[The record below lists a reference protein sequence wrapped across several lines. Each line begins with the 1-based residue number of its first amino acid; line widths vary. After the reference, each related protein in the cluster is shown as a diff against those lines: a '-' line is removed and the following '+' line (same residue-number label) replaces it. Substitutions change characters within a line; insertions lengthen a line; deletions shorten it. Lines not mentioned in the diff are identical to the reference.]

1 MDDRQPVRSTA
12 TLVDFPHEI
21 LNLIAPRLS
30 QHDLTVCVLVNK
42 AWHGCFID
50 YLWNTVNITYTTFGR
65 IQSLY
70 LSTGVNKPS
79 EIKTSDDGQSTSEN
93 GHKKIA
99 TLPPTVSES
108 SPFLKNLHRIRVLK
122 VDYAS
127 HLPLFWD
134 SSILGDDDNDKGN
147 RNTGDERQG
156 TADADDNVDASVVF
170 SHLRALTLEGQM
182 VDTRV
187 LLTLIERSPVLE
199 ELNLDTCYERSDDAT
214 VAKYISSV
222 RSQGWKTLG
231 FKCPNISTGPLTV
244 AAVLNHSATLEN
256 LRLPDCPAFSSP
268 LMQKFLCSAPNLK
281 RFDTIGFTTY
291 GELEPFSLMANDIL
305 ESMEDWVCL
314 GLRSFKC
321 RIGGIPRPDLRQK
334 TNGRPLTS
342 VYNDPTQYTMEQSRS
357 IQQQV
362 LEKIGRLEQ
371 LHELTLGVDNVDQS
385 PLNEVTI
392 ECEMD
397 NEGFYCDEGDIQL
410 GVQYQYASYG
420 HAEE

>member
-156 TADADDNVDASVVF
+156 RHVFLPDLPQLQEVTVEFADDPLHFRPTVSSPLEPVDV
-170 SHLRALTLEGQM
+170 RP
-182 VDTRV
+182 
-187 LLTLIERSPVLE
+187 LLQILERSP
-199 ELNLDTCYERSDDAT
+199 
-214 VAKYISSV
+214 
-222 RSQGWKTLG
+222 
-231 FKCPNISTGPLTV
+231 
-244 AAVLNHSATLEN
+244 
-256 LRLPDCPAFSSP
+256 RL
-268 LMQKFLCSAPNLK
+268 LK
-281 RFDTIGFTTY
+281 
-291 GELEPFSLMANDIL
+291 
-305 ESMEDWVCL
+305 
-314 GLRSFKC
+314 
-321 RIGGIPRPDLRQK
+321 
-334 TNGRPLTS
+334 
-342 VYNDPTQYTMEQSRS
+342 
-357 IQQQV
+357 
-362 LEKIGRLEQ
+362 
-371 LHELTLGVDNVDQS
+371 LTLNTNALGRRGQWATRPGCWS
-385 PLNEVTI
+385 PYPPVSRLCI
-392 ECEMD
+392 
-397 NEGFYCDEGDIQL
+397 
-410 GVQYQYASYG
+410 
-420 HAEE
+420 

>member
-1 MDDRQPVRSTA
+1 MGDQARL
-12 TLVDFPHEI
+12 LVAI
-21 LNLIAPRLS
+21 
-30 QHDLTVCVLVNK
+30 
-42 AWHGCFID
+42 
-50 YLWNTVNITYTTFGR
+50 
-65 IQSLY
+65 
-70 LSTGVNKPS
+70 
-79 EIKTSDDGQSTSEN
+79 STSVE
-93 GHKKIA
+93 
-99 TLPPTVSES
+99 TLH
-108 SPFLKNLHRIRVLK
+108 LKSDPVYQMNFPCANEEQVR
-122 VDYAS
+122 AAMA
-127 HLPLFWD
+127 HL
-134 SSILGDDDNDKGN
+134 SKGQQ
-147 RNTGDERQG
+147 RRKQSVKLG

-410 GVQYQYASYG
+410 GVQYQCLTLSLQDGLDRLQGLKSMRRFLHEKMQATVMQKSELQWIRKNWPEYKKDLRDDFWTSRG
-420 HAEE
+420 HYVCAGPISTPAEDDEDYNFDWW